1 MGGFGSGRHGGGR
14 FTDDM
19 RALDVRK
26 IHRAGMLALGRS
38 LTWRWTCNDQTTGAI
53 SINVEADRVRLSYR
67 RQPEGGECESMNYAV
82 RVDWTPCALGGRR
95 VWWLL
100 VAVSCCRLRSAR
112 GGAARRPHVRVLP
125 VLPDWR
131 TEASVR
137 PTKTGPRARPTR
149 SGNGWA
155 GNRAS

>member
-14 FTDDM
+14 FTDEM

-95 VWWLL
+95 VWWLCP
-100 VAVSCCRLRSAR
+100 AVGCGRRAAVLHGGRMFACCQCYRTGVPKPACDRQRLGHAQGRHDTA
-112 GGAARRPHVRVLP
+112 
-125 VLPDWR
+125 
-131 TEASVR
+131 T
-137 PTKTGPRARPTR
+137 
-149 SGNGWA
+149 
-155 GNRAS
+155 